1 MPRTRAS
8 PPRVAAADGT
18 RMVGRL
24 RAPMAMFTCQPLVAI
39 RTITSRDLGAMW
51 KRMNMSVKEQTGE
64 LVKWPKCD
72 EVKSLKL
79 VYNVY
84 RLDLHQIAAFS
95 LSK

>member
-1 MPRTRAS
+1 
-8 PPRVAAADGT
+8 
-18 RMVGRL
+18 
-24 RAPMAMFTCQPLVAI
+24 
-39 RTITSRDLGAMW
+39 MW